1 MMTDTLK
8 APSEEQESIPFYP
21 DHVRTE
27 ARVTMVLLALTVIVG
42 VIGLLLP
49 VGLGAPADPM
59 DTPAHTK
66 PEWYFLGLYQLLKF
80 VSKTAGAVIPVIGVG
95 LLFLLPFL
103 DGKPDTSARNGRVRM
118 IGAAVLLL
126 IIAALTLWGEFS

>member
-1 MMTDTLK
+1 MTDSTK
-8 APSEEQESIPFYP
+8 SPSEKKDSIPFYP
-21 DHVRTE
+21 DHIRTE
-27 ARVTMVLLALTVIVG
+27 ARVVMVLLGLALMVG
-42 VIGLLLP
+42 IIGLLLP

-80 VSKTAGAVIPVIGVG
+80 VSKTAGALIPVIGVG

-103 DGKPDTSARNGRVRM
+103 DRKPDASARSGRIRM
-118 IGAAVLLL
+118 IGAAVLLVV
-126 IIAALTLWGEFS
+126 IAALTVWGEFS